1 MISVGAE
8 GVVQPRLL
16 ATLVGA
22 LNTHTLAHT
31 TNVKDASP
39 ERQRQWH
46 FASSLATWSVFPC
59 LELLCLFGIP
69 FDSHA
74 LPLI

>member
-31 TNVKDASP
+31 TN
-39 ERQRQWH
+39 
-46 FASSLATWSVFPC
+46 
-59 LELLCLFGIP
+59 
-69 FDSHA
+69 
-74 LPLI
+74 